1 MNLRYN
7 MASNGLCTLVES
19 GKIEYHKIMY
29 YQDILLQQRKKQ
41 QEQMDKAQQQL
52 DNRIWV

>member
-1 MNLRYN
+1 

-41 QEQMDKAQQQL
+41 QEQIDKAQQQL